1 MSNAKKSKPLLARK
15 LVSPLAALIDDRLSH
30 PERMVL
36 LALYSYQ
43 GKAGSVY
50 PSREQL
56 SGRSGIN
63 SIQRISVM
71 TSRLV
76 EFGWLVKQK
85 KGWTGRNQYY
95 LQIPIYMVWKSF
107 GEALVTLDV
116 TITQEAT
123 VTGNVT
129 PIVTADVTPIVTLEV
144 TINKQTILTNQINK
158 PHMGEGDLFNCFFQ
172 QYPKQV
178 GRKQALTEWN
188 KLNLTEK
195 DLNKIIINITDRLT
209 KGVWSLETKQY
220 IPHPANYLS
229 GEQWSD
235 ELISRNNYEQRNKLS
250 PAEQFR
256 ANAASNRNM
265 G

>member
-1 MSNAKKSKPLLARK
+1 MAKPKPLLARK
-15 LVSPLAALIDDRLSH
+15 LVSPLAALVDNRLSH

-36 LALYSYQ
+36 LALYSYL
-43 GKAGSVY
+43 GKARSVY

-56 SGRSGIN
+56 CHRSGIN

-76 EFGWLVKQK
+76 KLGWLVKQK
-85 KGWTGRNQYY
+85 RGWTGRNQYY
-95 LQIPIYMVWKSF
+95 LQIPMYMVWRSF

-116 TITQEAT
+116 TITPEVT
-123 VTGNVT
+123 VTG
-129 PIVTADVTPIVTLEV
+129 DVTPIVTPEVTPIVTPEV
-144 TINKQTILTNQINK
+144 TINKQTIETNQINK
-158 PHMGEGDLFNCFFQ
+158 PLMGESELFNFFFE

-195 DLNKIIINITDRLT
+195 DLSKIIINITDRLT
-209 KGVWSLETKQY
+209 QGIWSLKTKQY

-235 ELISRNNYEQRNKLS
+235 ELISRNHYEQRNQLS
-250 PAEQFR
+250 AAEKFR
-256 ANAASNRNM
+256 ANIS
-265 G
+265 GQ

>member
-1 MSNAKKSKPLLARK
+1 MAKPKPLLARK
-15 LVSPLAALIDDRLSH
+15 LVSPLAALIDVRLSH

-36 LALYSYQ
+36 FALYSYQ
-43 GKAGSVY
+43 GKARSVY

-56 SGRSGIN
+56 CHRSGIN

-76 EFGWLVKQK
+76 KLGWLAKQK
-85 KGWTGRNQYY
+85 LGWTGRNQYY
-95 LQIPIYMVWKSF
+95 LQIPMYMIWKSF

-116 TITQEAT
+116 TITPEVT
-123 VTGNVT
+123 VTGDVTQIVTPEVT
-129 PIVTADVTPIVTLEV
+129 PIVTPDV
-144 TINKQTILTNQINK
+144 TINKQSIETYQINK
-158 PHMGEGDLFNCFFQ
+158 PLMGESELFNFFFE

-178 GRKQALTEWN
+178 GRKQALAEWN

-195 DLNKIIINITDRLT
+195 DLSRIIINITDRLT
-209 KGVWSLETKQY
+209 QGVWSLETKQF

-229 GEQWSD
+229 GEQWDD
-235 ELISRNNYEQRNKLS
+235 ELISRNKHEQHNKLT

>member
-1 MSNAKKSKPLLARK
+1 MATSKPLLARK
-15 LVSPLAALIDDRLSH
+15 LVSPLAALVDLRLSH

-43 GKAGSVY
+43 GKARSVY

-56 SGRSGIN
+56 CHRSGVN

-76 EFGWLVKQK
+76 KLGWLAKRKQ
-85 KGWTGRNQYY
+85 GWTGRNQYY
-95 LQIPIYMVWKSF
+95 LQIPMYMIWKSF

-116 TITQEAT
+116 TITPEVT
-123 VTGNVT
+123 VTGDITPTVT
-129 PIVTADVTPIVTLEV
+129 SEV
-144 TINKQTILTNQINK
+144 TTNKQTILTNQINR
-158 PHMGEGDLFNCFFQ
+158 PLMGESELFNFFFE

-209 KGVWSLETKQY
+209 QGVWSLETKQF
-220 IPHPANYLS
+220 IPHPANYLA
-229 GEQWSD
+229 GEQWDD
-235 ELISRNNYEQRNKLS
+235 ELISRNNHEQHNKLT

-256 ANAASNRNM
+256 ANVTSNRNM

>member
-1 MSNAKKSKPLLARK
+1 MAKPKPLLARK
-15 LVSPLAALIDDRLSH
+15 LVSPLAALVDVRLSH

-36 LALYSYQ
+36 FALYSYQ
-43 GKAGSVY
+43 GKARSVY

-56 SGRSGIN
+56 CLRSGIN

-76 EFGWLVKQK
+76 ELGWLVKQK
-85 KGWTGRNQYY
+85 RGWTGRNQYY
-95 LQIPIYMVWKSF
+95 LQIPMYMVWRSF

-116 TITQEAT
+116 TITPEAT
-123 VTGNVT
+123 VTG
-129 PIVTADVTPIVTLEV
+129 DVTPIVTPEV
-144 TINKQTILTNQINK
+144 TINKQTIETNQINK
-158 PHMGEGDLFNCFFQ
+158 PLMGESELFNFFFE

-195 DLNKIIINITDRLT
+195 DLSKIIINITDRLT
-209 KGVWSLETKQY
+209 QGIWSLKTKQY

-235 ELISRNNYEQRNKLS
+235 ELISRNHYEQRNQLS
-250 PAEQFR
+250 AAEKFR
-256 ANAASNRNM
+256 ANIS
-265 G
+265 GQ

>member
-1 MSNAKKSKPLLARK
+1 MAKPKPLLARK
-15 LVSPLAALIDDRLSH
+15 LVSPLAALIDVRLSH

-36 LALYSYQ
+36 FALYSYQ
-43 GKAGSVY
+43 GKARSVY

-56 SGRSGIN
+56 CHRSGVN

-76 EFGWLVKQK
+76 KLGWLAKRKQ
-85 KGWTGRNQYY
+85 GWTGRNQYY
-95 LQIPIYMVWKSF
+95 LQIPMYMIWRSF

-116 TITQEAT
+116 TIAPDVT
-123 VTGNVT
+123 VTGDVTQIVTPEVT
-129 PIVTADVTPIVTLEV
+129 PIVTPEV
-144 TINKQTILTNQINK
+144 TINKETIETNQINK
-158 PHMGEGDLFNCFFQ
+158 PLMGESELFNFFFE

-178 GRKQALTEWN
+178 GRKQALAEWN

-195 DLNKIIINITDRLT
+195 DLSRIIINITDRLT
-209 KGVWSLETKQY
+209 QGAWSLEAKQF

-229 GEQWSD
+229 GEQWDD
-235 ELISRNNYEQRNKLS
+235 ELISRSNHEQRNQLT
-250 PAEQFR
+250 PAEMFR

>member
-1 MSNAKKSKPLLARK
+1 MAKPKPLLARK
-15 LVSPLAALIDDRLSH
+15 LVSPLAALVDNRLSH

-36 LALYSYQ
+36 LALYSYL
-43 GKAGSVY
+43 GKARSVY

-56 SGRSGIN
+56 CHRSGIN

-76 EFGWLVKQK
+76 KLGWLAKRKQ
-85 KGWTGRNQYY
+85 GWTGRNQYY
-95 LQIPIYMVWKSF
+95 LQIPMYMIWKSF

-116 TITQEAT
+116 TITPEVT
-123 VTGNVT
+123 VTGDVT
-129 PIVTADVTPIVTLEV
+129 PTVTGDVTPIVTPEV
-144 TINKQTILTNQINK
+144 TISKQTIEINQINK
-158 PHMGEGDLFNCFFQ
+158 PLMGESELFNFFFE

-195 DLNKIIINITDRLT
+195 DLSKIIINITDRLT
-209 KGVWSLETKQY
+209 QGAWSLEAKQF

-229 GEQWSD
+229 GEQWDD
-235 ELISRNNYEQRNKLS
+235 ELISRSNHEQRNQLT

>member
-1 MSNAKKSKPLLARK
+1 MAKPKPLLARK
-15 LVSPLAALIDDRLSH
+15 LVSPLAALVDNRLSH

-36 LALYSYQ
+36 LALYSYL
-43 GKAGSVY
+43 GKARSVY

-56 SGRSGIN
+56 CHRSGIN

-76 EFGWLVKQK
+76 ELGWLVKQK
-85 KGWTGRNQYY
+85 RGWTGRNQYY
-95 LQIPIYMVWKSF
+95 LQIPMYMVWRSF

-116 TITQEAT
+116 TITPEVT
-123 VTGNVT
+123 VTG
-129 PIVTADVTPIVTLEV
+129 DVTPIVTPEVTPIVTPEV
-144 TINKQTILTNQINK
+144 TINKQTIETNQINK
-158 PHMGEGDLFNCFFQ
+158 PLMGESELFNFFFE

-195 DLNKIIINITDRLT
+195 DLSKIIINITDRLT
-209 KGVWSLETKQY
+209 QGIWSLKTKQY

-235 ELISRNNYEQRNKLS
+235 ELISRNHYEQRNQLS
-250 PAEQFR
+250 AAEKFR
-256 ANAASNRNM
+256 ANIS
-265 G
+265 GQ

>member
-1 MSNAKKSKPLLARK
+1 MAKPKPLLARK
-15 LVSPLAALIDDRLSH
+15 LVSPLAALVDNRLSH
-30 PERMVL
+30 SERMVL
-36 LALYSYQ
+36 FALYSYL
-43 GKAGSVY
+43 GKARSVY

-56 SGRSGIN
+56 CHRSGIN

-76 EFGWLVKQK
+76 KLGWLVKQK
-85 KGWTGRNQYY
+85 RGWTGRNQYY
-95 LQIPIYMVWKSF
+95 LQIPMYMVWKSF

-116 TITQEAT
+116 TITPEVT
-123 VTGNVT
+123 VTGDVT
-129 PIVTADVTPIVTLEV
+129 STVTGDVTPIVTPEV
-144 TINKQTILTNQINK
+144 TISKQTIETNQINK
-158 PHMGEGDLFNCFFQ
+158 PLMGESELFNFFFE

-178 GRKQALTEWN
+178 GRKQALTQWN
-188 KLNLTEK
+188 KLNLKEK

-209 KGVWSLETKQY
+209 LGVWSLETKQF

-229 GEQWSD
+229 GEQWDD
-235 ELISRNNYEQRNKLS
+235 ELISRNKHEQHNKLT

>member
-1 MSNAKKSKPLLARK
+1 MAKPKPLLARK
-15 LVSPLAALIDDRLSH
+15 LVTPLATLVDDRLSH

-36 LALYSYQ
+36 LALYSYL
-43 GKAGSVY
+43 GKARSVY

-56 SGRSGIN
+56 CHRSGIN

-76 EFGWLVKQK
+76 ELGWLVKRKQ
-85 KGWTGRNQYY
+85 GWTGRNQYY
-95 LQIPIYMVWKSF
+95 LQIPMYMIWKSF

-116 TITQEAT
+116 TIAPEVT

-129 PIVTADVTPIVTLEV
+129 PIVTADVTPIVTSEV
-144 TINKQTILTNQINK
+144 TINKQTILTNQINR
-158 PHMGEGDLFNCFFQ
+158 PLTGESELFKFFFE

-178 GRKQALTEWN
+178 GRKQAHVEWN
-188 KLNLTEK
+188 KLNLKEK

-209 KGVWSLETKQY
+209 QGVWSLETKQF

-229 GEQWSD
+229 GEQWDD
-235 ELISRNNYEQRNKLS
+235 ELISRSNHEQHNKLT

-256 ANAASNRNM
+256 ANAASSRNM

>member
-1 MSNAKKSKPLLARK
+1 MAKPKPLLARK
-15 LVSPLAALIDDRLSH
+15 LVSPLAALVDVRLSH

-36 LALYSYQ
+36 FALYSYQ
-43 GKAGSVY
+43 GKARSVY

-56 SGRSGIN
+56 CHRSGIN

-76 EFGWLVKQK
+76 KLGWLVKQK
-85 KGWTGRNQYY
+85 RGWTGRNQYY
-95 LQIPIYMVWKSF
+95 LQIPMYMIWRSF

-116 TITQEAT
+116 TITPEVT
-123 VTGNVT
+123 VTGDVT
-129 PIVTADVTPIVTLEV
+129 STVTGDVTPIVTPEV
-144 TINKQTILTNQINK
+144 TISKQTIETNQINK
-158 PHMGEGDLFNCFFQ
+158 PLMGESELFNFFFE

-195 DLNKIIINITDRLT
+195 DLSKIIINITDRLT
-209 KGVWSLETKQY
+209 QGVWSLKTKQY

-235 ELISRNNYEQRNKLS
+235 ELISRNHYEQRNQLS
-250 PAEQFR
+250 AAEKFR
-256 ANAASNRNM
+256 ANIS
-265 G
+265 GQ

>member
-36 LALYSYQ
+36 FALYSYR
-43 GKAGSVY
+43 GKAMSVY

-56 SGRSGIN
+56 CHRSGIN

-76 EFGWLVKQK
+76 QLGWLIKQK

-95 LQIPIYMVWKSF
+95 LQIPMYMVWQSF
-107 GEALVTLDV
+107 GEALVILDV
-116 TITQEAT
+116 TITPEMT
-123 VTGNVT
+123 VTV
-129 PIVTADVTPIVTLEV
+129 DVTPLVTPEV
-144 TINKQTILTNQINK
+144 TPLVTPEVTFSKQTIRTNQINR
-158 PHMGEGDLFNCFFQ
+158 PLMSESELFNFFFE
-172 QYPKQV
+172 QYPKRV

-220 IPHPANYLS
+220 IPHAANYLS
-229 GEQWSD
+229 GEQWND
-235 ELISRNNYEQRNKLS
+235 ELILRNTHEQRNKLS
-250 PAEQFR
+250 ASEKFR
-256 ANAASNRNM
+256 TNVS
-265 G
+265 GK

>member
-1 MSNAKKSKPLLARK
+1 
-15 LVSPLAALIDDRLSH
+15 
-30 PERMVL
+30 
-36 LALYSYQ
+36 
-43 GKAGSVY
+43 
-50 PSREQL
+50 
-56 SGRSGIN
+56 
-63 SIQRISVM
+63 M

-76 EFGWLVKQK
+76 ELGWLVKQK

-95 LQIPIYMVWKSF
+95 LQIPMYMVWKSF

-116 TITQEAT
+116 TITPEVT

-129 PIVTADVTPIVTLEV
+129 PTVTPEVTPIVTSEV
-144 TINKQTILTNQINK
+144 TINKQTILTNQINR
-158 PHMGEGDLFNCFFQ
+158 PLMGESELFNFFFE

-178 GRKQALTEWN
+178 GRKQALSEWN

-209 KGVWSLETKQY
+209 QGVWSLETKQF

-229 GEQWSD
+229 AEQWDD
-235 ELISRNNYEQRNKLS
+235 ELISRNNHEQHNKLT

-256 ANAASNRNM
+256 ANAASSRNM

>member
-1 MSNAKKSKPLLARK
+1 MTKPKPLLARK
-15 LVSPLAALIDDRLSH
+15 LVSPLAALVDVRLSH

-36 LALYSYQ
+36 FALYSYQ
-43 GKAGSVY
+43 GKARSVY

-56 SGRSGIN
+56 CHRSGVN

-76 EFGWLVKQK
+76 KLEWLAKRKQ
-85 KGWTGRNQYY
+85 GWTGRNQYY
-95 LQIPIYMVWKSF
+95 LQIPMYMIWKSF

-116 TITQEAT
+116 TITPEVT
-123 VTGNVT
+123 VTGDITPTVT
-129 PIVTADVTPIVTLEV
+129 SEV
-144 TINKQTILTNQINK
+144 TTNKQTILTNQINR
-158 PHMGEGDLFNCFFQ
+158 PLMGESELFNFFFE

-209 KGVWSLETKQY
+209 QGVWSLETKQF

-229 GEQWSD
+229 GEQWDD
-235 ELISRNNYEQRNKLS
+235 ELISRSNHEQHNKLT

-256 ANAASNRNM
+256 ANAASSRNM

>member
-1 MSNAKKSKPLLARK
+1 MAKPKPLLARK
-15 LVSPLAALIDDRLSH
+15 LVSPLAALVDVRLSH

-36 LALYSYQ
+36 FALYSYQ
-43 GKAGSVY
+43 GKARSVY

-56 SGRSGIN
+56 CHRSGIN

-76 EFGWLVKQK
+76 KLGWLVKQK
-85 KGWTGRNQYY
+85 RGWTGRNQYY
-95 LQIPIYMVWKSF
+95 LQIPMYMIWKSF
-107 GEALVTLDV
+107 GEALVTLDITV
-116 TITQEAT
+116 TPEVT
-123 VTGNVT
+123 VTGDVTQIVTPEVT
-129 PIVTADVTPIVTLEV
+129 PIVTPEV

-158 PHMGEGDLFNCFFQ
+158 PLMGENELFNFFFE

-188 KLNLTEK
+188 KLNLKEK
-195 DLNKIIINITDRLT
+195 DLSKIIINITDRLT
-209 KGVWSLETKQY
+209 QGVWSLETKQF

-229 GEQWSD
+229 GEQWDD
-235 ELISRNNYEQRNKLS
+235 ELISRNNHEQHNKLT

-256 ANAASNRNM
+256 ANVASNRNM

>member
-1 MSNAKKSKPLLARK
+1 MAKPKPLLARK
-15 LVSPLAALIDDRLSH
+15 LVSPLAALVDNRLSH

-36 LALYSYQ
+36 LALYSYL
-43 GKAGSVY
+43 GKARSVY

-56 SGRSGIN
+56 CLRSGIN

-76 EFGWLVKQK
+76 ELGWLVKQK
-85 KGWTGRNQYY
+85 RGWTGRNQYY
-95 LQIPIYMVWKSF
+95 LQIPMYMVWRSF

-116 TITQEAT
+116 TITPEVT
-123 VTGNVT
+123 VTG
-129 PIVTADVTPIVTLEV
+129 DVTPIVTPEVTPIVTSEV
-144 TINKQTILTNQINK
+144 TINKQTIETNQINK
-158 PHMGEGDLFNCFFQ
+158 PLMGESELFNFFFE

-195 DLNKIIINITDRLT
+195 DLSKIIINITDRLT
-209 KGVWSLETKQY
+209 QGIWSLKTKQY

-235 ELISRNNYEQRNKLS
+235 ELISRNHYEQRNQLS
-250 PAEQFR
+250 AAEKFR
-256 ANAASNRNM
+256 ANIS
-265 G
+265 GQ

>member
-1 MSNAKKSKPLLARK
+1 MAKPKPLLARK
-15 LVSPLAALIDDRLSH
+15 LVSPLAALVDNRLSH

-36 LALYSYQ
+36 LALYSYL
-43 GKAGSVY
+43 GKARSVY

-56 SGRSGIN
+56 CLRSGIN

-76 EFGWLVKQK
+76 KLGWLVKQK
-85 KGWTGRNQYY
+85 RGWTGRNQYY
-95 LQIPIYMVWKSF
+95 LQIPMYMVWRSF

-116 TITQEAT
+116 TITPEVT
-123 VTGNVT
+123 VTG
-129 PIVTADVTPIVTLEV
+129 DVTPIVTPEVTPIVTPEV
-144 TINKQTILTNQINK
+144 TINKQTIETNQINK
-158 PHMGEGDLFNCFFQ
+158 PLMGESELFNFFFE

-195 DLNKIIINITDRLT
+195 DLSKIIINITDRLT
-209 KGVWSLETKQY
+209 QGVWSLKTKQY

-235 ELISRNNYEQRNKLS
+235 ELISRNHYEQRNQLS
-250 PAEQFR
+250 AAEKFR
-256 ANAASNRNM
+256 ANIS
-265 G
+265 GQ

>member
-1 MSNAKKSKPLLARK
+1 MAKPKPLLARK
-15 LVSPLAALIDDRLSH
+15 LVSPLAALVDNRLSH

-36 LALYSYQ
+36 LALYSYL
-43 GKAGSVY
+43 GKARSVY

-56 SGRSGIN
+56 CLRSGIN

-76 EFGWLVKQK
+76 ELGWLVKQK
-85 KGWTGRNQYY
+85 RGWTGRNQYY
-95 LQIPIYMVWKSF
+95 LQIPMYMVWRSF

-116 TITQEAT
+116 TITPEVT
-123 VTGNVT
+123 VTG
-129 PIVTADVTPIVTLEV
+129 DVTPIVTPEVTPIVTSEV
-144 TINKQTILTNQINK
+144 TINKQTIETNQINK
-158 PHMGEGDLFNCFFQ
+158 PLMGESELFNFFFE

-195 DLNKIIINITDRLT
+195 DLSKIIINITDRLT
-209 KGVWSLETKQY
+209 QGVWSLKTKQY

-235 ELISRNNYEQRNKLS
+235 ELISRNHYEQRNQLS
-250 PAEQFR
+250 AAEKFR
-256 ANAASNRNM
+256 ANIS
-265 G
+265 GQ

>member
-1 MSNAKKSKPLLARK
+1 MAKPKPLLARK
-15 LVSPLAALIDDRLSH
+15 LVTPLAALVDDRLSH

-36 LALYSYQ
+36 LALYSYL
-43 GKAGSVY
+43 GKARSVY

-56 SGRSGIN
+56 SDRSGIN

-76 EFGWLVKQK
+76 ELGWLVKQK

-95 LQIPIYMVWKSF
+95 LQIPMYMIWKSF

-116 TITQEAT
+116 TITPEVT
-123 VTGNVT
+123 VTG
-129 PIVTADVTPIVTLEV
+129 DVTPIVTSEV
-144 TINKQTILTNQINK
+144 TINKQTILTNQINR
-158 PHMGEGDLFNCFFQ
+158 PLMGESELFNFFFE

-178 GRKQALTEWN
+178 GRKQALVEWN

-209 KGVWSLETKQY
+209 QGVWSLETKQF

-229 GEQWSD
+229 GEQWDD
-235 ELISRNNYEQRNKLS
+235 ELISRNKYEQHNKLS
-250 PAEQFR
+250 PTQRLRDNLFSK
-256 ANAASNRNM
+256 SNM
-265 G
+265 V

>member
-1 MSNAKKSKPLLARK
+1 MATSKPLLARK
-15 LVSPLAALIDDRLSH
+15 LVSPLAALVDVRLSH

-36 LALYSYQ
+36 LALYSYL
-43 GKAGSVY
+43 GKARSVY

-56 SGRSGIN
+56 CHRSGIN

-76 EFGWLVKQK
+76 KLGWLVKQK

-95 LQIPIYMVWKSF
+95 LQIPMYMIWKSF

-116 TITQEAT
+116 TITPEVT
-123 VTGNVT
+123 VTGDVTPTVTGEVT
-129 PIVTADVTPIVTLEV
+129 PIVTSEV
-144 TINKQTILTNQINK
+144 TISKQTIETNQINK
-158 PHMGEGDLFNCFFQ
+158 PLMGESELFDFFFE

-209 KGVWSLETKQY
+209 KGVWSLKTKQY

-235 ELISRNNYEQRNKLS
+235 ELISRNHYEQRNQLS
-250 PAEQFR
+250 AAEKFR
-256 ANAASNRNM
+256 ANIS
-265 G
+265 GQ

>member
-1 MSNAKKSKPLLARK
+1 MAKPKPLLARK
-15 LVSPLAALIDDRLSH
+15 LVSPLAALVDNRLSH

-36 LALYSYQ
+36 LALYSYL
-43 GKAGSVY
+43 GKARSVY

-56 SGRSGIN
+56 CLRSGIN

-76 EFGWLVKQK
+76 ELGWLVKQK
-85 KGWTGRNQYY
+85 RGWTGRNQYY
-95 LQIPIYMVWKSF
+95 LQIPMYMVWRSF

-116 TITQEAT
+116 TITPEVT
-123 VTGNVT
+123 VTG
-129 PIVTADVTPIVTLEV
+129 DVTPIVTPEVTPIVTPEV
-144 TINKQTILTNQINK
+144 TINKQTIETNQINK
-158 PHMGEGDLFNCFFQ
+158 PLMGESELFNFFFE

-195 DLNKIIINITDRLT
+195 DLSKIIINITDRLT
-209 KGVWSLETKQY
+209 QGVWSLKTKQY

-235 ELISRNNYEQRNKLS
+235 ELISRNHYEQRNQLS
-250 PAEQFR
+250 AAEKFR
-256 ANAASNRNM
+256 ANVSSQ
-265 G
+265 

>member
-1 MSNAKKSKPLLARK
+1 MAKPKPLLARK
-15 LVSPLAALIDDRLSH
+15 LVSPLAALVDNRLSH

-36 LALYSYQ
+36 LALYSYL
-43 GKAGSVY
+43 GKARSVY

-56 SGRSGIN
+56 CLRSGIN

-76 EFGWLVKQK
+76 ELGWLVKQK
-85 KGWTGRNQYY
+85 RGWTGRNQYY
-95 LQIPIYMVWKSF
+95 LQIPMYMVWRSF

-116 TITQEAT
+116 TITPEVT
-123 VTGNVT
+123 VTG
-129 PIVTADVTPIVTLEV
+129 DVTPIVTPEVTPIVTPEV
-144 TINKQTILTNQINK
+144 TINKQTIETNQINK
-158 PHMGEGDLFNCFFQ
+158 PLMGESELFNFFFE

-195 DLNKIIINITDRLT
+195 DLSKIIINITDRLT
-209 KGVWSLETKQY
+209 QGIWSLKTKQY

-235 ELISRNNYEQRNKLS
+235 ELISRNHYEQRNQLS
-250 PAEQFR
+250 AAEKFR
-256 ANAASNRNM
+256 ANIS
-265 G
+265 GQ

>member
-1 MSNAKKSKPLLARK
+1 MAKPKPLLARK
-15 LVSPLAALIDDRLSH
+15 LVTPLAALVDERLSH

-36 LALYSYQ
+36 LALYSYL
-43 GKAGSVY
+43 GKARSVY

-56 SGRSGIN
+56 SDRSGIN

-71 TSRLV
+71 TPHLV
-76 EFGWLVKQK
+76 ELGWLVKQK

-95 LQIPIYMVWKSF
+95 LQIPMYMVWKSF

-116 TITQEAT
+116 TITPEVT

-129 PIVTADVTPIVTLEV
+129 PTVTGDVTPIVTPEV
-144 TINKQTILTNQINK
+144 TINKQTMLTNQINR
-158 PHMGEGDLFNCFFQ
+158 PLMGESELFNFFFE

-178 GRKQALTEWN
+178 GRKQALVEWN

-209 KGVWSLETKQY
+209 QGVWSLETKQF

-229 GEQWSD
+229 GEQWDD
-235 ELISRNNYEQRNKLS
+235 ELISRSNHEQHNKLT

-256 ANAASNRNM
+256 ANVTSNRNM

>member
-1 MSNAKKSKPLLARK
+1 MAKPKPLLARK
-15 LVSPLAALIDDRLSH
+15 LVSPLAALVDNRLSH
-30 PERMVL
+30 SERMVL
-36 LALYSYQ
+36 FALYSYL
-43 GKAGSVY
+43 GKARSVY

-56 SGRSGIN
+56 CHRSGIN

-76 EFGWLVKQK
+76 KLGWLVKQK
-85 KGWTGRNQYY
+85 RGWTGRNQYY
-95 LQIPIYMVWKSF
+95 LQIPMYMIWKSF
-107 GEALVTLDV
+107 GEALVTLDITV
-116 TITQEAT
+116 TPEVT
-123 VTGNVT
+123 VTGDVTQIVTPEVT
-129 PIVTADVTPIVTLEV
+129 PIVTPEV
-144 TINKQTILTNQINK
+144 TINKQTILTNQINR
-158 PHMGEGDLFNCFFQ
+158 PLMGESELFNFFFK

-178 GRKQALTEWN
+178 GRKQALTQWN
-188 KLNLTEK
+188 KLNLKEK

-209 KGVWSLETKQY
+209 LGVWSLETKQF

-229 GEQWSD
+229 GEQWDD
-235 ELISRNNYEQRNKLS
+235 ELISRNKHEQHNKLT

>member
-1 MSNAKKSKPLLARK
+1 MTKPKPLLARK
-15 LVSPLAALIDDRLSH
+15 LVSPLAALVDVRLSH

-36 LALYSYQ
+36 FALYSYQ
-43 GKAGSVY
+43 GKARSVY

-56 SGRSGIN
+56 CHRSGVN

-76 EFGWLVKQK
+76 KLEWLAKRKQ
-85 KGWTGRNQYY
+85 GWTGRNQYY
-95 LQIPIYMVWKSF
+95 LQIPMYMIWKSF

-116 TITQEAT
+116 TITPEVT
-123 VTGNVT
+123 VTGDITPTVT
-129 PIVTADVTPIVTLEV
+129 SEV
-144 TINKQTILTNQINK
+144 TTNKQTILTNQINR
-158 PHMGEGDLFNCFFQ
+158 PLMGESELFNFFFE

-209 KGVWSLETKQY
+209 QGVWSLETKQF
-220 IPHPANYLS
+220 IPHPANYLA
-229 GEQWSD
+229 GEQWDD
-235 ELISRNNYEQRNKLS
+235 ELISRNNHEQHSKLI

-256 ANAASNRNM
+256 ANVTSNRNM

>member
-1 MSNAKKSKPLLARK
+1 MAKPKPLLARK
-15 LVSPLAALIDDRLSH
+15 LVSPLAALVDNRLSH

-36 LALYSYQ
+36 LALYSYL
-43 GKAGSVY
+43 GKARSVY

-56 SGRSGIN
+56 CLRSGIN

-76 EFGWLVKQK
+76 ELGWLVKQK
-85 KGWTGRNQYY
+85 RGWTGRNQYY
-95 LQIPIYMVWKSF
+95 LQIPMYMVWRSF

-116 TITQEAT
+116 TITPEVT
-123 VTGNVT
+123 VTG
-129 PIVTADVTPIVTLEV
+129 DVTPIVTPEVTPIVTPEV
-144 TINKQTILTNQINK
+144 TINKQTIETNQINK
-158 PHMGEGDLFNCFFQ
+158 PLMGESELFNFFFE

-195 DLNKIIINITDRLT
+195 DLSKIIINITDRLT
-209 KGVWSLETKQY
+209 QGIWSLKTKQY

-235 ELISRNNYEQRNKLS
+235 ELISRNHYEQRNQLS
-250 PAEQFR
+250 AAEKFR
-256 ANAASNRNM
+256 ANISSQ
-265 G
+265 

>member
-1 MSNAKKSKPLLARK
+1 MAKPKPLLARK
-15 LVSPLAALIDDRLSH
+15 LVSPLAALVDNRLSH

-36 LALYSYQ
+36 LALYSYL
-43 GKAGSVY
+43 GKARSVY

-56 SGRSGIN
+56 CLRSGIN

-76 EFGWLVKQK
+76 ELGWLVKQK
-85 KGWTGRNQYY
+85 RGWTGRNQYY
-95 LQIPIYMVWKSF
+95 LQIPMYMVWRSF

-116 TITQEAT
+116 TIAPDVT
-123 VTGNVT
+123 VTGGVTQIVTPEVT
-129 PIVTADVTPIVTLEV
+129 PIVTSEV
-144 TINKQTILTNQINK
+144 TINKQTIETNQINK
-158 PHMGEGDLFNCFFQ
+158 PLMGESELFNFFFE

-195 DLNKIIINITDRLT
+195 DLSKIIINITDRLT
-209 KGVWSLETKQY
+209 QGIWSLKTKQY

-235 ELISRNNYEQRNKLS
+235 ELISRNHYEQRNQLS
-250 PAEQFR
+250 AAEKFR
-256 ANAASNRNM
+256 ANIS
-265 G
+265 GQ

>member
-1 MSNAKKSKPLLARK
+1 MAKPKPLLARK
-15 LVSPLAALIDDRLSH
+15 LVSPLAALVDVRLSH

-36 LALYSYQ
+36 FALYSYQ
-43 GKAGSVY
+43 GKARSVY

-56 SGRSGIN
+56 CHRSGIN

-76 EFGWLVKQK
+76 KLGWLAKRKQ
-85 KGWTGRNQYY
+85 GWTGRNQYY
-95 LQIPIYMVWKSF
+95 LQIPMYMIWKSF

-116 TITQEAT
+116 TPT
-123 VTGNVT
+123 VTG
-129 PIVTADVTPIVTLEV
+129 DVTPIVTPEV
-144 TINKQTILTNQINK
+144 TINKQTIETNQINK
-158 PHMGEGDLFNCFFQ
+158 PLMGESELFNFFFE

-188 KLNLTEK
+188 KLNLKEK
-195 DLNKIIINITDRLT
+195 DLSKIIINITDRLT
-209 KGVWSLETKQY
+209 QGVWSLKTKQY

-235 ELISRNNYEQRNKLS
+235 ELISRSNHEQRNQLS
-250 PAEQFR
+250 AAEKFR
-256 ANAASNRNM
+256 ANIS
-265 G
+265 GQ

>member
-1 MSNAKKSKPLLARK
+1 MATSKPLLARK
-15 LVSPLAALIDDRLSH
+15 LVSPLAALVDLRLSH

-43 GKAGSVY
+43 GKARSVY

-56 SGRSGIN
+56 CHRSGVN

-76 EFGWLVKQK
+76 KLEWLAKRKQ
-85 KGWTGRNQYY
+85 GWTGRNQYY
-95 LQIPIYMVWKSF
+95 LQIPMYMIWKSF

-116 TITQEAT
+116 TITPEVT
-123 VTGNVT
+123 VTGDITPTVT
-129 PIVTADVTPIVTLEV
+129 SEV
-144 TINKQTILTNQINK
+144 TTNKQTILTNQINR
-158 PHMGEGDLFNCFFQ
+158 PLMGESELFNFFFE

-209 KGVWSLETKQY
+209 QGVWSLETKQF
-220 IPHPANYLS
+220 IPHPANYLA
-229 GEQWSD
+229 GEQWDD
-235 ELISRNNYEQRNKLS
+235 ELISRNNHEQHNKLT

-256 ANAASNRNM
+256 ANVTSNRNM